1 MARAL
6 IGYVGGQ
13 TAAQSREVAQLR
25 LRVRDLENEIIRLQ
39 SENDQ
44 LNDALAER
52 VAGLSTAD
60 LLAPV
65 SS

>member
-44 LNDALAER
+44 LNRVLAER
-52 VAGLSTAD
+52 VAGISTAD